1 MSIVERAIRKL
12 QQVHESGGAA
22 RPARVTLPRQDGAAL
37 DLEPEPPAAGTIGEP
52 ITPARS
58 IHVDVAL
65 MRRQRL
71 LPPPEQ
77 ERELAAQYRQIK
89 RPLISRGIG
98 RGAERVP
105 RGNAIMLTSAL
116 PGEGKTF
123 TAVNLALSMA
133 LEQELR
139 VLLVDADVARP
150 RLSHEL
156 GIDQDAGLIDALRE
170 DATDVESLVIGTDI
184 PTLTLLPAGSV
195 TETATELLAGPRMAE
210 IVRQLC
216 QRDPNRIVLFDS
228 PPILPTTEARVL
240 AQAVG
245 QVVVVVR
252 ASKTPREAV
261 LEALHLIGER
271 TEVSLVLTQ
280 AERSGAGSYYYGH
293 YTYGKYGV
301 EQGVNAGADA
311 ANGGVT

>member
-12 QQVHESGGAA
+12 QQAHESGGPA
-22 RPARVTLPRQDGAAL
+22 RPARVTLPRQDGAAVDL
-37 DLEPEPPAAGTIGEP
+37 NLEPLAAGKIGEP
-52 ITPARS
+52 IPPARS

-77 ERELAAQYRQIK
+77 ERELAAQYRHIK
-89 RPLISRGIG
+89 RPLISKGIG

-116 PGEGKTF
+116 PGEGKSF

-150 RLSHEL
+150 RLSHEF
-156 GIDQDAGLIDALRE
+156 GIDKDSGLIDALR
-170 DATDVESLVIGTDI
+170 DDDVDVGSLVIGTDI
-184 PTLTLLPAGSV
+184 PTLTLLPAGSQS
-195 TETATELLAGPRMAE
+195 ETATELLAGPRMAE
-210 IVRQLC
+210 IVRFLC
-216 QRDPNRIVLFDS
+216 ERDPNRIVLFDS

-252 ASKTPREAV
+252 ASKTPQQAV
-261 LEALHLIGER
+261 LEALHLMGER

-280 AERSGAGSYYYGH
+280 SERSGAGSYYYGH
-293 YTYGKYGV
+293 YSYGNYGSDQV
-301 EQGVNAGADA
+301 VQADP
-311 ANGGVT
+311 GIDRR